1 MDSQEEAVLREQL
14 AGLRTKHRELDA
26 QLVEIELAAAHDQI
40 TLRRLKKQKLQLKDQ
55 IIRLEDKLFPDII
68 A

>member
-1 MDSQEEAVLREQL
+1 MDANDEEILREQL
-14 AGLRTKHRELDA
+14 ANLRTKHRELDA
-26 QLVEIELAAAHDQI
+26 QLAEIELAAAHDQI

-55 IIRLEDKLFPDII
+55 IGQLENTLFPDII